1 MLEKTKKIKFGYEW
15 VIVSLCFLMIFACLG
30 FCSSGKSFYLTAITE
45 ALHIPRGLFSINDS
59 CRYVA
64 TAVVN
69 LFFGKMFHRFG
80 AKKLMAAGFVCLI
93 ASCLIYSFATNIW
106 VFYLGGILL
115 GVGFS
120 WSSTTM
126 VSAVIHK
133 WCKKHVGTIMGAV
146 LAANGI
152 GGALAVQIITP
163 IIFQE
168 GNPFGYRAAYRLS
181 ALIVLV
187 VAILVMIFMKEE
199 PEGGSVA
206 VASKRKAQ
214 GEGWAGIEYSEG
226 SHKTYFYMA
235 AIGVF
240 FTGMILQGISGI
252 ATPHMLDVGLD
263 PAFVTLASS
272 FSSLILAGSKFFTG
286 FLFDRFGLRTTMN
299 VGLAASLLTMVSLIM
314 ITNSTVGRVF
324 VVGYIIFSA
333 IALPLE
339 TVMLPLYVSG
349 FFGDKSYNQFLGIFV
364 SINSTGYALGTP
376 IANFCYD
383 AFGNYQLA
391 FIASGVIMFFV
402 LIIMQFVCKEAKKE
416 KLRICAE

>member
-1 MLEKTKKIKFGYEW
+1 
-15 VIVSLCFLMIFACLG
+15 
-30 FCSSGKSFYLTAITE
+30 
-45 ALHIPRGLFSINDS
+45 
-59 CRYVA
+59 
-64 TAVVN
+64 
-69 LFFGKMFHRFG
+69 
-80 AKKLMAAGFVCLI
+80 
-93 ASCLIYSFATNIW
+93 
-106 VFYLGGILL
+106 
-115 GVGFS
+115 
-120 WSSTTM
+120 
-126 VSAVIHK
+126 
-133 WCKKHVGTIMGAV
+133 
-146 LAANGI
+146 
-152 GGALAVQIITP
+152 
-163 IIFQE
+163 
-168 GNPFGYRAAYRLS
+168 
-181 ALIVLV
+181 
-187 VAILVMIFMKEE
+187 
-199 PEGGSVA
+199 
-206 VASKRKAQ
+206 
-214 GEGWAGIEYSEG
+214 
-226 SHKTYFYMA
+226 MA